1 MIEFWLT
8 FNNSEESIWLHIPP
22 PSFEIQ
28 TGLCNST
35 VTLHE
40 LGELML
46 IGKRRLKTVSLS
58 SYFPVVDDGLGQYKT
73 PKPPKELVK
82 MIESWRD
89 SQKPMRLLIFGKGL
103 TINEAM
109 VIENFSYSQ
118 KNGPEDVYFTLDLKE
133 YRFVKVK
140 TTPLNA
146 KEAGQL
152 RPRPSDKGIVK
163 TYTVQPGDT
172 LKKIAK
178 KVCGNESYY
187 ISIQNSNKLTT
198 ENSTLEVGST
208 VIISMK

>member
-8 FNNSEESIWLHIPP
+8 FNNNEESIWLHIPP

-46 IGKRRLKTVSLS
+46 TGKRRLKTVSLS
-58 SYFPVVDDGLGQYKT
+58 SYFPVVDDGLGQYKS

-82 MIESWRD
+82 MIENWRD

-103 TINEAM
+103 VVNEAM

-146 KEAGQL
+146 KEAEQL
-152 RPRPSDKGIVK
+152 RPRPSDRGLAK

-178 KVCGNESYY
+178 KVYGDESR
-187 ISIQNSNKLTT
+187 SITIKETNHITSEYSLK
-198 ENSTLEVGST
+198 VGMQLK
-208 VIISMK
+208 IG